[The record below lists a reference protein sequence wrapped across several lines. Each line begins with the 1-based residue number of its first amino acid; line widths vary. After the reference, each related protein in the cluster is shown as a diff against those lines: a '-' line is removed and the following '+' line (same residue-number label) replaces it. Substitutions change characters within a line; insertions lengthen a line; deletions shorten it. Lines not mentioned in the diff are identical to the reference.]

1 MYLSPYENNIFVLQ
15 FVFQNLMIFT
25 HLLHVSLVQKIKKKL
40 KYYANQMLIGKAR
53 FEMVYRIKLFVL
65 DMMDL

>member
-25 HLLHVSLVQKIKKKL
+25 HLLHVSLVQKIKKKIEIL
-40 KYYANQMLIGKAR
+40 CQPNVNWEGK
-53 FEMVYRIKLFVL
+53 I
-65 DMMDL
+65 